1 MGEHFKADTDQLG
14 TFLRTLETC
23 VRDLNEARSALGHV
37 RADQIGT
44 RRLDE
49 ACDGFQE
56 RWKYGAEQTKEMIDA
71 ISEGVKANKK
81 AYEQVEEAFEK
92 AFQDMAKSSPSGS
105 GNSGAR

>member
-1 MGEHFKADTDQLG
+1 
-14 TFLRTLETC
+14 
-23 VRDLNEARSALGHV
+23 
-37 RADQIGT
+37 
-44 RRLDE
+44 
-49 ACDGFQE
+49 
-56 RWKYGAEQTKEMIDA
+56 MIDA